1 MERTIGHIA
10 EFEKTFSPEDVA
22 LFSSISN
29 YNNPIH
35 LDAEYAEKSIFG
47 RRVVH
52 GLLVSSLF
60 SKIFGTI
67 YPGSGSIYL
76 TQNVK
81 FLKPAFV
88 GENLKAVI
96 TLIEFDEIKNRGNF
110 ITEVF
115 NMSDQ
120 KLITGEAIILFPN
133 VEI

>member
-29 YNNPIH
+29 DNNPIH
-35 LDAEYAEKSIFG
+35 LDAEYAKKSIFG
-47 RRVVH
+47 KRVVH

-76 TQNVK
+76 TQNLK

>member
-29 YNNPIH
+29 DNNPIH

-52 GLLVSSLF
+52 GLLVSCLF

>member
-29 YNNPIH
+29 DNNPIH

-76 TQNVK
+76 TQNLK

>member
-29 YNNPIH
+29 DNNPIH

-96 TLIEFDEIKNRGNF
+96 TLIEFDESCFYCFDPFCIYHFCQIPKG
-110 ITEVF
+110 IC
-115 NMSDQ
+115 
-120 KLITGEAIILFPN
+120 
-133 VEI
+133 

>member
-10 EFEKTFSPEDVA
+10 EFEKTFSSEDVA

-29 YNNPIH
+29 DNNPIH

>member
-29 YNNPIH
+29 DNNPIH

-96 TLIEFDEIKNRGNF
+96 TLIEFDEIRNRGNF

>member
-29 YNNPIH
+29 DNNPIH
-35 LDAEYAEKSIFG
+35 LDAEYAKKSIFG

>member
-1 MERTIGHIA
+1 MT
-10 EFEKTFSPEDVA
+10 EFEKTFSPDDVA
-22 LFSSISN
+22 LFSGISN
-29 YNNPIH
+29 DNNPIH
-35 LDAEYAEKSIFG
+35 LDAEFAKKSIFG

-67 YPGSGSIYL
+67 YPGSGSIYIS
-76 TQNVK
+76 QNVK

-88 GENLKAVI
+88 GENLKAVV
-96 TLIEFDEIKNRGNF
+96 TLIEFDEIKNRGRFN
-110 ITEVF
+110 TEVF

-120 KLITGEAIILFPN
+120 KLITGEAIILYPN

>member
-1 MERTIGHIA
+1 MERTIGHIT

-29 YNNPIH
+29 DNNPIH

>member
-29 YNNPIH
+29 DNNPIH

>member
-29 YNNPIH
+29 DNNPIH

-96 TLIEFDEIKNRGNF
+96 TLIEFDEIKNRGNL
-110 ITEVF
+110 ITEDF

>member
-1 MERTIGHIA
+1 M
-10 EFEKTFSPEDVA
+10 
-22 LFSSISN
+22 
-29 YNNPIH
+29 
-35 LDAEYAEKSIFG
+35 
-47 RRVVH
+47 
-52 GLLVSSLF
+52 
-60 SKIFGTI
+60 
-67 YPGSGSIYL
+67 
-76 TQNVK
+76 K

>member
-29 YNNPIH
+29 DNNPIH
-35 LDAEYAEKSIFG
+35 LDAEYAKKSIFG
-47 RRVVH
+47 KRVVH

-76 TQNVK
+76 TQNLK

-96 TLIEFDEIKNRGNF
+96 TLIEFDEIRNRGNF